1 MRAPGHGVGRA
12 GRLKGGASAL
22 ILVLAAGVAWAQG
35 GSPPADDDPFAQ
47 ARARMVEQQLA
58 GRDITDA
65 KILAAMAAAAL
76 LVGVAASPAAAGE
89 GKAYGKKIQSE
100 FGAPYGQILNSVRG
114 DTSVHGKVVFPPAEG
129 AKAFY
134 EIHAG

>member
-1 MRAPGHGVGRA
+1 MRKV
-12 GRLKGGASAL
+12 
-22 ILVLAAGVAWAQG
+22 IAAV
-35 GSPPADDDPFAQ
+35 
-47 ARARMVEQQLA
+47 
-58 GRDITDA
+58 
-65 KILAAMAAAAL
+65 AAAAIA
-76 LVGVAASPAAAGE
+76 VAVAAAPAAAE

-114 DTSVHGKVVFPPAEG
+114 DESVHGTVVFPPAAG